1 MLISLKQSFLG
12 LAMSI
17 NNEFKTLATSAGIL
31 ALDIL
36 QNDFHRPVVNKK
48 CNRDNI
54 EEAITVG
61 ILAHDLGPIRWEEV
75 KLAMDLIDDLLEN
88 GISNDQ
94 T

>member
-1 MLISLKQSFLG
+1 MPISLKLSFLDV
-12 LAMSI
+12 AMS
-17 NNEFKTLATSAGIL
+17 NQDFQTLATSAGIL

-61 ILAHDLGPIRWEEV
+61 ILAKDLGPISWEEV
-75 KLAMDLIDDLLEN
+75 NLAMDLIDDLLEN
-88 GISNDQ
+88 GINNE
-94 T
+94 

>member
-12 LAMSI
+12 AVMST
-17 NNEFKTLATSAGIL
+17 NDEFKTLETCAGIL

-36 QNDFHRPVVNKK
+36 KNDFHRPVVNKK

-61 ILAHDLGPIRWEEV
+61 ILAHDLGPIQWEEV
-75 KLAMDLIDDLLEN
+75 NLAMDLIDDLLEN
-88 GISNDQ
+88 GISNDKA
-94 T
+94 